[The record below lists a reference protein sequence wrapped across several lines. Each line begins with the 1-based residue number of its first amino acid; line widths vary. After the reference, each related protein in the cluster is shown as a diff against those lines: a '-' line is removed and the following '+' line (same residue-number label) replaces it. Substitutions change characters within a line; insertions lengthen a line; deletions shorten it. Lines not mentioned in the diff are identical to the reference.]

1 MTISR
6 FSVMTFTSSV
16 APSEDGGKAVQRV
29 MGQATP
35 TDVLLPSGALVLAYI
50 DGGVAGDR
58 VSAHDGGAALAEV
71 RQAGFAMTQQ
81 VMRAARS
88 AAGRA
93 GLSVEGSILRSPP
106 EALADAR
113 VAVIILANG
122 ARAVAEAALTAARKK
137 DRIRLRDR
145 VAQQL
150 REIFG
155 DVAIRHEV
163 PLLGGSRTSHRVDW
177 LVRLSDSRQ
186 LAIDV
191 PVPDSSSIAST
202 VLRQI
207 DLRRGSISGLHQ
219 AIAFDEDD
227 EWTATEL
234 SQLAM
239 ADVPLVS
246 SRRMAEQLRTMIA
259 G

>member
-1 MTISR
+1 MTEPPAVTEHKNDFFGR
-6 FSVMTFTSSV
+6 G
-16 APSEDGGKAVQRV
+16 EDGVKAVQRV

-137 DRIRLRDR
+137 RPHSP
-145 VAQQL
+145 
-150 REIFG
+150 E
-155 DVAIRHEV
+155 
-163 PLLGGSRTSHRVDW
+163 GSR
-177 LVRLSDSRQ
+177 L
-186 LAIDV
+186 
-191 PVPDSSSIAST
+191 P
-202 VLRQI
+202 
-207 DLRRGSISGLHQ
+207 
-219 AIAFDEDD
+219 
-227 EWTATEL
+227 ATPPNEGTTNE
-234 SQLAM
+234 
-239 ADVPLVS
+239 
-246 SRRMAEQLRTMIA
+246 R
-259 G
+259 